1 MKIQKNP
8 YIENLCRAM
17 IERKGEKLTPDA
29 MERLID
35 DLYGLFE
42 NMLGRNMVAAL
53 PEELQSH
60 YVSQY
65 EKGSAHIDHEEIA
78 QIFGEN
84 ISNPKEIME
93 KTLKEF
99 TEIYFNNR

>member
-1 MKIQKNP
+1 MESKNP
-8 YIENLCRAM
+8 YIESFCRAM
-17 IERKGEKLTPDA
+17 VKRKGEKLEPDA

-53 PEELQSH
+53 PEEPQSQ

-65 EKGSAHIDHEEIA
+65 EKGGNHIDYEEIA
-78 QIFGEN
+78 QVFGKH
-84 ISNPKEIME
+84 ISNPEEIMR

-99 TEIYFNNR
+99 AEIYDKHR